1 MRGTPELACRFGNT
15 CKLLFYKVFLITVCG
30 KIHAFTGSP
39 GGQTRLPADP
49 NIIKQRK
56 RGQ

>member
-1 MRGTPELACRFGNT
+1 MRGTPGRSAASANT
-15 CKLLFYKVFLITVCG
+15 GKYLFYKVFLITVCG

-39 GGQTRLPADP
+39 GDQTRLPTDP